1 MGLSDTKRKLHSSGS
16 LEYGLDEEHRLQVD
30 VSPWPPQL
38 LAPLQ
43 RSSVYE
49 GPGQEFPSHGGP
61 RKSSLLAE
69 SGGGTRFRNTDLDN
83 IDFKAVLSRGRGEM
97 WGWEE
102 KLEIAL
108 DITFFFFFFAK
119 SNFYLV

>member
-30 VSPWPPQL
+30 ISPWPPQL

-61 RKSSLLAE
+61 KKSPLLAE

-83 IDFKAVLSRGRGEM
+83 IDFTAVLRVGGGGKCGAGKR
-97 WGWEE
+97 
-102 KLEIAL
+102 
-108 DITFFFFFFAK
+108 
-119 SNFYLV
+119 N